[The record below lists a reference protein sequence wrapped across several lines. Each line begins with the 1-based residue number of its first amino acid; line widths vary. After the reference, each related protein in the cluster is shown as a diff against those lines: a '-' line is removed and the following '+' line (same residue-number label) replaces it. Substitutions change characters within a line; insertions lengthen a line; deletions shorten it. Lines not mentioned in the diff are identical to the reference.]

1 MRTQTPVRGRLT
13 APQEEPVRAEMVAAQ
28 APPTTTTTTTVITT
42 TTIIII
48 TQTAV
53 VEETTITTMA
63 KRTRHHDFV
72 CWFARKSTQN
82 ILPETETTNKASNIL
97 FKNGRNQYLLQ
108 LHY

>member
-1 MRTQTPVRGRLT
+1 MRTQTPVRGQLT

-28 APPTTTTTTTVITT
+28 APPTTTVITT

-53 VEETTITTMA
+53 VEETTITIMA

-82 ILPETETTNKASNIL
+82 ILPETETTNKTSNIL